1 MRGDGC
7 YSQRATCRA
16 CKQVQAVCRQVQAE
30 CRQCAIRVQVKCKQ
44 VQAKCRQSASL
55 HTLRKSLII
64 NSESTKSARCK
75 HFSQKQIGWE
85 LYPTQALMGATR
97 LASGKRKN
105 GNTNS
110 TKIIA
115 AAFPEAGRLAPIR
128 GSVWCLHLL
137 SN

>member
-1 MRGDGC
+1 MAATHNA
-7 YSQRATCRA
+7 QLAERANK
-16 CKQVQAVCRQVQAE
+16 CKQ
-30 CRQCAIRVQVKCKQ
+30 CAGRVQVKCKQ
-44 VQAKCRQSASL
+44 VQVKCKQSASCVQAKCRQSASL

-75 HFSQKQIGWE
+75 HFLQKQIGWE
-85 LYPTQALMGATR
+85 FYPTQALMGATR